1 MLKLFVVYLYEA
13 IVVIGVKLFK
23 FGKFL
28 VLKVKDWIWFVF
40 FCFSYN
46 LNHLTEWLRDQNLQ
60 DSGAA
65 DCLLPLTQA
74 VQLFLCKKDESSI
87 SNVCTK
93 LTIVQVK
100 RIFYLTMNKSIQ

>member
-1 MLKLFVVYLYEA
+1 MSFANNRVRHSFVHSY
-13 IVVIGVKLFK
+13 
-23 FGKFL
+23 
-28 VLKVKDWIWFVF
+28 
-40 FCFSYN
+40 SYN

-60 DSGAA
+60 ESGAS

-74 VQLFLCKKDESSI
+74 VQLFLCKKDEASI

-100 RIFYLTMNKSIQ
+100 TNDDGGENMAEE

>member
-1 MLKLFVVYLYEA
+1 MPRCL
-13 IVVIGVKLFK
+13 I
-23 FGKFL
+23 
-28 VLKVKDWIWFVF
+28 
-40 FCFSYN
+40 SYN

-74 VQLFLCKKDESSI
+74 VQLFLCKKDETSI

-93 LTIVQVK
+93 LTIVQVNRK
-100 RIFYLTMNKSIQ
+100 KQHFFIFLRTFVLS

>member
-1 MLKLFVVYLYEA
+1 MFR
-13 IVVIGVKLFK
+13 
-23 FGKFL
+23 
-28 VLKVKDWIWFVF
+28 
-40 FCFSYN
+40 YN

-74 VQLFLCKKDESSI
+74 VQVFLCKKDEASI

-93 LTIVQVK
+93 FNYCSSKKKI
-100 RIFYLTMNKSIQ
+100 NSIDFSMKKNYYVIGF